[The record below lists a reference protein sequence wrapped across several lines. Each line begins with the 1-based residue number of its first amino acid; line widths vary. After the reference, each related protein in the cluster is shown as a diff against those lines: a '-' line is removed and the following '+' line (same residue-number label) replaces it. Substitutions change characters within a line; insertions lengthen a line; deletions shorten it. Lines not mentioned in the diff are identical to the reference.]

1 MTKIT
6 KKSINTLMDAYNRG
20 ESDIV
25 LTITDPKNN
34 DEAVMEISVKTDLTI
49 PEKGIFVDRVV
60 NACFDVDGDFLPQYL
75 DPVFAITLLQMTTN
89 VPVFEKEVKNTLLND
104 EEAPTSIKV
113 IDIEKTYRLCKAIN
127 LVRNTDDERYKAL
140 VADLKGM
147 VTAKLEYMKQVNSKK
162 TANMLHVLQPMLESF
177 QEILDRKSEVE
188 SLNESLKKIDEE
200 TDKFIQLP
208 KEK

>member
-89 VPVFEKEVKNTLLND
+89 VPVFEKEVKNTLLNGD
-104 EEAPTSIKV
+104 EAPTSVKV
-113 IDIEKTYRLCKAIN
+113 LDIEKTYGLCKAIN
-127 LVRNTDDERYKAL
+127 LVRNIDDERYKAL